1 MSEKEPLHVIN
12 VFIEP
17 WFRLE
22 IIEKV
27 LEDFSL
33 YTDESRKELAET
45 LKSDVKVSGFRK
57 TLTAPKKLL
66 IRETAKHFE
75 TDPYFVRVIL
85 NCWMQLFAKND
96 KTFET
101 ALTELGF
108 EVSPEAPVYSDP
120 INALEQGWPE
130 GLDYAKLIEQ
140 VRKVDDKL
148 DMTDDQIVF
157 YAILRTGKLPND
169 KENEND

>member
-1 MSEKEPLHVIN
+1 MSEKQPLHVIN
-12 VFIEP
+12 VLIEP
-17 WFRLE
+17 WFRQE

-33 YTDESRKELAET
+33 YTEESRKELAET

-57 TLTAPKKLL
+57 TLTAPKRLL
-66 IRETAKHFE
+66 IREAAKHFE
-75 TDPYFVRVIL
+75 TDPRFVRVIL
-85 NCWMQLFAKND
+85 ICWMQLFAKND

-108 EVSPEAPVYSDP
+108 EVPAEAPTYSDP
-120 INALEQGWPE
+120 INALEEGWPE
-130 GLDYAKLIEQ
+130 GLDYPKLIEQ
-140 VRKVDDKL
+140 VRKADDKL
-148 DMTDDQIVF
+148 DMSDDQIVF
-157 YAILRTGKLPND
+157 YAILRTGKLPNE